1 MFNKKSKSNKKVVSA
16 AVMLSASFLA
26 LTVFASAEFK
36 DVQVEVN
43 GNPVYYAYTGSE
55 TVGQLLNELK
65 IDIEKDINVGIDLDK
80 ELVNNDVVSIKKS
93 NKVIIVDGEKT
104 FDIYTTASK
113 VSDLM
118 NEGIIS
124 INEEVDFLNVDK
136 NSKIAD
142 EMVIE
147 ITRVTNEITSV
158 EELVPYEI
166 EKRETVSLPK
176 GHVRVVSE
184 GSAGSNLV
192 TTEVIYHNGKEV
204 DRIVTT
210 NQVKAPAHRIVE
222 YGIGDYAYG
231 TKLETVN
238 YSKKLV
244 CTATAYCACSRCCGW
259 STGITASG
267 MMAQYGVI
275 AVDPRVIP
283 LGTKLYIETTDG
295 SYTYGYSV
303 AADTGSAI
311 KGNKVDLFFPTHGE
325 ALQFGRKTVNV
336 YIMA

>member
-1 MFNKKSKSNKKVVSA
+1 MFNKKSKSNKRVVSA
-16 AVMLSASFLA
+16 FVMLSASFLA

-36 DVQVEVN
+36 DIQVDVN

-65 IDIEKDINVGIDLDK
+65 IDIDKDINTGIDLDK

-93 NKVIIVDGEKT
+93 NKVTIVDGEKN
-104 FDIYTTASK
+104 FDIYTTASS

-118 NEGIIS
+118 AEGVIS
-124 INEEVDFLNVDK
+124 INEEVDFLNVNKD
-136 NSKIAD
+136 SKIAN

-147 ITRVTNEITSV
+147 ITRVTKEVISQ
-158 EELVPYEI
+158 EELVPYDV
-166 EKRETVSLPK
+166 EKRESVSIPK
-176 GHVRVVSE
+176 DHVRILSE

-192 TTEVIYHNGKEV
+192 TTEIIYHNGKEV
-204 DRIVTT
+204 DRVVTT
-210 NQVKAPAHRIVE
+210 SQISAPVNRVVE

-244 CTATAYCACSRCCGW
+244 CTATAYCACKRCCGW

-295 SYTYGYSV
+295 SYTYGYSI
-303 AADTGSAI
+303 AADTGGAI
-311 KGNKVDLFFPTHGE
+311 KGNKVDLFFPSHGE